1 MEAITGVNIDRLR
14 KLADSLNCM
23 TEDDLQLLADVTP
36 STSEAWRKR
45 GQGPAF
51 IRIGNRVFYPH
62 KAVAE
67 FMASRLRARPTSAGA
82 FL

>member
-1 MEAITGVNIDRLR
+1 MEATTEANIDRLR

-23 TEDDLQLLADVTP
+23 TEDDLQLLAGVTP
-36 STSEAWRKR
+36 NTSEAWRKR

-51 IRIGNRVFYPH
+51 IRIGNRVFYPT

-67 FMASRLRARPTSAGA
+67 FMESRLRARPASAGA